1 VRLVDKRGR
10 VAGRVNLVDAFVAM
24 VILVLIP
31 LAYGAYLL
39 FRTPPAK
46 LVRVSP
52 ARLFEAHNQRVEI
65 EGTNLRPFMRVS
77 FNTTQAKAFF
87 IGSKTY
93 ALVDVQDLKPG
104 TYDVV
109 LFDYAQEVDRL
120 PKALTVVPMVTDVE
134 VEVVGAFKSPPEGLA
149 VPVKP
154 GDKFPPDADP
164 VAEVVAVGASVPGD
178 LRLRIGDETVRV
190 PVSRRDVPATLLMR
204 CYTAR
209 QPDGT
214 VRCLVP
220 GPGEPTA
227 LAPDALIT
235 LRSAGGDISFQVASV
250 RTPTATA
257 TPAPA
262 SGAALPENR

>member
-1 VRLVDKRGR
+1 MTLVDERGR
-10 VAGRVNLVDAFVAM
+10 VGGRVNLIDAFVAV

-31 LAYGAYLL
+31 VAYGAYLL

-46 LVRVSP
+46 LKSVSP

-77 FNTTQAKAFF
+77 FNRIQAKAFF
-87 IGSKTY
+87 IGSTTY
-93 ALVDVQDLKPG
+93 AFVDVQDLKPG

-134 VEVVGAFKSPPEGLA
+134 VEVVGAFKSPPEGLGTRL
-149 VPVKP
+149 KP
-154 GDKFPPDADP
+154 GDKFPPDANP
-164 VAEVVAVGASVPGD
+164 VAEVVAVGAAVPGD
-178 LRLRIGDETVRV
+178 LRLRIGDDTVRV
-190 PVSRRDVPATLLMR
+190 PVGRSDVPATLRMR

-214 VRCLVP
+214 VRCMIP
-220 GPGEPTA
+220 GSGEATV
-227 LAPDALIT
+227 LAPDALLT
-235 LRSAGGDISFQVASV
+235 LLSHSGELSFQIATV
-250 RTPTATA
+250 RAPTLTA
-257 TPAPA
+257 IPAPA
-262 SGAALPENR
+262 PGPALPGSR